1 LTIID
6 NIIKEREEKII
17 NIQKQIVS
25 LDEELMSMYKE
36 LEYFEE
42 KRREAVSL

>member
-6 NIIKEREEKII
+6 NIIKERKVKII

-25 LDEELMSMYKE
+25 LDEELFNMYKE

-42 KRREAVSL
+42 KRRSDQ

>member
-25 LDEELMSMYKE
+25 LDKELMNMYKE

-42 KRREAVSL
+42 KRRSDQ

>member
-1 LTIID
+1 MTIID
-6 NIIKEREEKII
+6 NIIKERKVKII

-25 LDEELMSMYKE
+25 LDMELMNMYKE

-42 KRREAVSL
+42 KRRSDQ

>member
-25 LDEELMSMYKE
+25 LDEELMNMYKE

-42 KRREAVSL
+42 KRRSNQ

>member
-17 NIQKQIVS
+17 NIQKQIIS
-25 LDEELMSMYKE
+25 LDEELMNMYKE

-42 KRREAVSL
+42 KRRSDQ

>member
-1 LTIID
+1 MTIID
-6 NIIKEREEKII
+6 NIIKERKVKII

-25 LDEELMSMYKE
+25 LDKELMNMYKE

-42 KRREAVSL
+42 KRRSDQ